1 MSRSF
6 ARATAVFGAV
16 ATIIMF
22 TAGPASAHEQRQV
35 GAYQLTVGWAHEPAY
50 TGTEN
55 AVQIFIKDAKGGAV
69 DDLGS
74 PPTLKVTVSTGT
86 QTSDPLELKPSF
98 DSDTGLGT
106 HGEFD
111 ASVIPTTPG
120 NFTFHFSGT
129 INGQAIDEKFT
140 SSDKTFD
147 PVTDPADVEFPSKNP
162 TTGAIATNLSRLS
175 PRVDAA
181 TSTARSGKDKAGT
194 ASTLAVVGIVVGAVG
209 VALALGLGG
218 TALRRARG
226 IRP

>member
-1 MSRSF
+1 MSYF
-6 ARATAVFGAV
+6 ARASAAFGAV
-16 ATIIMF
+16 ATVVLF
-22 TAGPASAHEQRQV
+22 TSGPALAHEQRQV

-55 AVQIFIKDAKGGAV
+55 AVQIFIKDAKGAPV

-74 PPTLKVTVSTGT
+74 PPTLKVTVSTGS

-111 ASVIPTTPG
+111 ASVVPTAPG
-120 NFTFHFSGT
+120 NFTFHFTGT
-129 INGQAIDEKFT
+129 INGQAIEEKFT

-147 PVTDPADVEFPSKNP
+147 PVTDPTSVEFPAKSP
-162 TTGAIATNLSRLS
+162 TPGQIAASLGRLS

-181 TSTARSGKDKAGT
+181 SAVARSGKDRAGT
-194 ASTLAVVGIVVGAVG
+194 ASILAVVGIIVGAAG
-209 VALALGLGG
+209 VALALGVGA
-218 TALRRARG
+218 TSARRAGRQ
-226 IRP
+226 